1 MIVGDIINGRKV
13 SLGSTNDEKILTY
26 ILWLALQRELL
37 SDDDIVT
44 ENLDYVFKSAG
55 SIINLDKSKK
65 NEFIP
70 LVMTSSNSM
79 LVERFKMQFRADPEL
94 LLKEFNSENK
104 SFVLGAR
111 IKGAFES
118 SFSEDNLETL
128 GIDKNN
134 HLSKGKNS
142 NVIVFSDTDLLSD
155 ITWLTK
161 QEMFGTSNIIPTA
174 DNGRLV
180 INAIESMSGGKN
192 LIGLRSRGGNNRP
205 FLVVENLQK
214 NAELLLKEK
223 KIHSKMTYKIL
234 KKN

>member
-1 MIVGDIINGRKV
+1 
-13 SLGSTNDEKILTY
+13 
-26 ILWLALQRELL
+26 
-37 SDDDIVT
+37 
-44 ENLDYVFKSAG
+44 
-55 SIINLDKSKK
+55 
-65 NEFIP
+65 
-70 LVMTSSNSM
+70 
-79 LVERFKMQFRADPEL
+79 MQFRADPEL

-111 IKGAFES
+111 IKGPLSHLFLKITS
-118 SFSEDNLETL
+118 KTL

-192 LIGLRSRGGNNRP
+192 LIGLRSRGGNKP
-205 FLVVENLQK
+205 TFLSSRKLTKKCRAFIKRKRRFTQK
-214 NAELLLKEK
+214 
-223 KIHSKMTYKIL
+223 
-234 KKN
+234 